1 VTRARDR
8 RSAIAL
14 TQTAQA
20 ALVLVVALGAAA
32 GCRPARPR
40 PQWTGVLP
48 KPDVLL
54 AEIGVRRRA
63 ITAVRGFAHISYESA
78 QEKVGSRHAVV
89 VAPPDRF
96 RLEILSPI
104 GAVAVVTAN
113 ARELAVWVR
122 RDHRTYRGPATAAS
136 IGAWV
141 GVPLRVAD
149 VDAVLTGLPPER
161 AATGAATATYDES
174 AGLVRVHVPIA
185 GGRQDLW
192 YAGDR
197 PNPVACE
204 TTLDGTKQT
213 LRIAF
218 ADYRTIAGVTLPLD
232 VDMHLEPAGRRVH
245 VRWEPPTPNGTVRE
259 DAFAFPVQAGV
270 EEMPLERYTQGAS

>member
-1 VTRARDR
+1 V
-8 RSAIAL
+8 L
-14 TQTAQA
+14 V
-20 ALVLVVALGAAA
+20 ALVALVAAA

-40 PQWTGVLP
+40 PQWTGILP

-54 AEIGVRRRA
+54 AQVAARRRA
-63 ITAVRGFAHISYESA
+63 VTTLRGFAHISYESA
-78 QEKVGSRHAVV
+78 EEKLGSRHAVV

-104 GAVAVVTAN
+104 GALAVVTAN

-122 RDHRTYRGPATAAS
+122 RDHRTYRGPATASS

-141 GVPLRVAD
+141 GVPLGVAD
-149 VDAVLTGLPPER
+149 IDAALAGLPPER
-161 AATGAATATYDES
+161 QATGAAAIAYDES

-185 GGRQDLW
+185 GGRQELW
-192 YAGDR
+192 YAGDG

-204 TTLDGTKQT
+204 TTLDGTNQM

-218 ADYRTIAGVTLPLD
+218 ADYRTIGSVTLPLD
-232 VDMHLEPAGRRVH
+232 VDMRLEPAGRRVH
-245 VRWEPPTPNGTVRE
+245 VRWEPPTPNAVVRD
-259 DAFAFPVQAGV
+259 DAFAFPVREGV